1 MTVIDRLQRAMHME
15 SAAIAPRTS
24 EAIEAMRAGIA
35 EIERLGEVVRQRTF
49 LLDQQMGTP
58 CEQVRHEQEIERLR
72 AALGII
78 YHVVRTPTEGK
89 MRAYTH
95 FMRDFDE
102 IRKLCREALNP
113 RYVCETCRDNP
124 YLCSTIPTSHCAK
137 AAALKDE

>member
-58 CEQVRHEQEIERLR
+58 CEQIRHQQEVERLTTENERLR
-72 AALGII
+72 AALRAISTTSIWTGDAGSQQT
-78 YHVVRTPTEGK
+78 YEGV
-89 MRAYTH
+89 RAYA
-95 FMRDFDE
+95 RD
-102 IRKLCREALNP
+102 ALNP
-113 RYVCETCRDNP
+113 PSDSP
-124 YLCSTIPTSHCAK
+124 
-137 AAALKDE
+137 DD